1 MTVQSP
7 TQSSGSNKEQPSPTN
22 FSAIVSLVRD
32 DGVRLNDQGLHASI
46 HRARVLGGSFI
57 VIAAIAI
64 AVLVL
69 RGEGVTLT
77 TFAAADKTEDE
88 RKQLLDYY
96 NSISGSIGSL
106 VSKPIELFLAL
117 IVPVAFLCIATDFTL
132 DRQRSSSGAW
142 QYLPVL
148 AGAALAY
155 LFSNSLNAV
164 NVQIIFGDVTQRIS
178 ATDLGLV
185 TNLTDDQ
192 PLLPTRTLSTAW
204 DRSFAENTSDN
215 SVLNTILR
223 TKLLP
228 VEAVNAQC
236 TSQGGYIAS
245 AGAFSQPQVTFGFQS
260 QPWQIEVLTKALP
273 SAASLEISMSINAS
287 ARKSVASQLPRDAIL
302 PMSVNTASNLV
313 VFAAHLLPDLVPVF
327 AETASLDSTA
337 LAEELRPQDLPQWNV
352 RATDLYDLPT
362 TNNDADESV
371 SSSSVSSF
379 LDASHV
385 LWKNLF
391 FNASDIAVEDASVEF
406 SRTEISDTIS
416 YDAVT
421 VTFPTTSQR
430 FRSSGTDLD
439 FSQDRDEEGTYHSDY
454 TRSNCNHDGCEVKT
468 PNAGIQPRVQVLGL
482 CVNDDNSE
490 DVVIFYNKSNNNGG
504 GRHSEST
511 RVMYR
516 TACNRTSESALLVVS
531 VGKRIEGELWNRTVT
546 SSTNVGVIDLK
557 NMRMVY
563 SVTIARLNWTTENL
577 ALTFGAEC
585 DIAEGCGG
593 LKLKIRPDEDT
604 SDYIIVGKRA
614 LKQTQLAHFE
624 AVFLNHIQWTYLIS
638 VNPGSGL
645 QGSDIALP
653 RRFSRM
659 TAEGA
664 ALQSATN
671 AECNLNVDNFVNHVE
686 KNHLYIEQSMQVS
699 YTAAVYYIFQ
709 NAVRIKPS
717 AQSLAA
723 RNDTAVTSTAAVAL
737 STTSQ
742 FEFAGNLQRMKV
754 QVSIP
759 TANVIVS
766 LAGCVLLLATSLAI
780 VVLAK
785 RAKLVFESRA
795 NAEIVTEAMINDA
808 KYPPLLLQM
817 TFEQVAAKCRELGA
831 SASTRTG
838 TVNGSENLRIPLPEL
853 RVESVILQH
862 ESDTSISLHVGSEL

>member
-1 MTVQSP
+1 
-7 TQSSGSNKEQPSPTN
+7 
-22 FSAIVSLVRD
+22 D
-32 DGVRLNDQGLHASI
+32 DGVRLNDHGLRTSI
-46 HRARVLGGSFI
+46 YRVRVLGGSLVVI
-57 VIAAIAI
+57 VAIAT
-64 AVLVL
+64 VVFVL

-77 TFAAADKTEDE
+77 TFAATDKTEEE

-117 IVPVAFLCIATDFTL
+117 IVPVAFLCVATDFTL
-132 DRQRSSSGAW
+132 DRARSSTGAW

-164 NVQIIFGDVTQRIS
+164 NVQITFGDVTQRIS
-178 ATDLGLV
+178 ANDLGLV

-192 PLLPTRTLSTAW
+192 PLLPTMSLSTAW
-204 DRSFAENTSDN
+204 NRSFAENTSGN

-228 VEAVNAQC
+228 VEVVNARC

-245 AGAFSQPQVTFGFQS
+245 AGAYSQPQVTFGFQS
-260 QPWQIEVLTKALP
+260 QPWQVNVLPNALP
-273 SAASLEISMSINAS
+273 PAASLKISMSINAS
-287 ARKSVASQLPRDAIL
+287 ATKSVASQLPRGATL

-313 VFAAHLLPDLVPVF
+313 LFAAHLLPDLVPVF
-327 AETASLDSTA
+327 AATATLDPTT
-337 LAEELRPQDLPQWNV
+337 LAEKLRPENLSRWDIRV
-352 RATDLYDLPT
+352 ADLYDLPT
-362 TNNDADESV
+362 TKTSVDESV
-371 SSSSVSSF
+371 TSNSVRGF

-385 LWKNLF
+385 LWKNVF
-391 FNASDIAVEDASVEF
+391 FNASDIAVKDASVEF
-406 SRTEISDTIS
+406 SRTNISDSIS

-421 VTFPTTSQR
+421 IAFQTTSER
-430 FRSSGTDLD
+430 FRLGGTDLD
-439 FSQDRDEEGTYHSDY
+439 FYNEEREATGIYHSHY
-454 TRSNCNHDGCEVKT
+454 TRSNCNHDGCELEP

-482 CVNDDNSE
+482 CVNDDDSE
-490 DVVIFYNKSNNNGG
+490 DVVVFYDKSNNNGG

-531 VGKRIEGELWNRTVT
+531 VGKRVEGDLWNRTVT
-546 SSTNVGVIDLK
+546 SSTKVGVIDLM

-563 SVTIARLNWTTENL
+563 SVTIARLKWTTENL
-577 ALTFGAEC
+577 ARTFGAEC

-593 LKLKIRPDEDT
+593 LKLKMRPNEDA
-604 SDYIIVGKRA
+604 SDYIVVGKRA
-614 LKQTQLAHFE
+614 LKQTQLSHFE
-624 AVFLNHIQWTYLIS
+624 AVFLNHIKWTYLVS

-645 QGSDIALP
+645 QGYDIALP
-653 RRFSRM
+653 RRFSRV
-659 TAEGA
+659 TAGGA
-664 ALQSATN
+664 ALQTVTN

-686 KNHLYIEQSMQVS
+686 KNHLYIEQSMQVG
-699 YTAAVYYIFQ
+699 YTAAVYYLFQ

-717 AQSLAA
+717 MQSPAVGNA
-723 RNDTAVTSTAAVAL
+723 TAVSSTTAAAL
-737 STTSQ
+737 STARR

-766 LAGCVLLLATSLAI
+766 LVGCALLLATSLAI
-780 VVLAK
+780 VVLAN
-785 RAKLVFESRA
+785 RAKLELESRA
-795 NAEIVTEAMINDA
+795 NAEIVTEAMINDG

-817 TFEQVAAKCRELGA
+817 TFEQVAAKCTELGA

-838 TVNGSENLRIPLPEL
+838 TMNVSENLQIPLPEL
-853 RVESVILQH
+853 RVESVVLQH
-862 ESDTSISLHVGSEL
+862 ESDARISLHVGSEL